1 MNRDRS
7 HIEDKIRK
15 AGLKVTPQRY
25 AVLEYLFRTSE
36 HPTAERIE
44 IEVNRQWPAASR
56 ATIYNALN
64 ALKEA
69 NLVQEVRTEGATRYE
84 ASSAPHHHFICR
96 VCGALKDLGAE
107 SLTSQFE
114 IETSDGAI
122 VEEFTI
128 IARGVCPACL
138 EKHP

>member
-7 HIEDKIRK
+7 HIEDRIRQ

-25 AVLEYLFRTSE
+25 AVLEYLFRTDE

-44 IEVNRQWPAASR
+44 SEVNRQWPAASR

-69 NLVQEVRTEGATRYE
+69 NLVQEVRTEAATRFE
-84 ASSAPHHHFICR
+84 VASAPHHHFVCR
-96 VCGALKDLGAE
+96 VCGVLKDLGPE

-114 IETSDGAI
+114 IETGDGARI
-122 VEEFTI
+122 EEFTI
-128 IARGVCPACL
+128 IARGVCSACL